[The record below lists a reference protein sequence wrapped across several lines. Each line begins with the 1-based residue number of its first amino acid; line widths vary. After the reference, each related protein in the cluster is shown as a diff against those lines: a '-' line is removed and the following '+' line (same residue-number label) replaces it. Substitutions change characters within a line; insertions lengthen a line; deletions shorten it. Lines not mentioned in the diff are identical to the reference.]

1 MLRLGQ
7 QVGGDTRSRSTRSR
21 DDDDFGR
28 PGVPVDADI
37 RRNVLLG
44 RGHPGIARPRDQV
57 DGTDRLRAVGE
68 RRDRMGPAHTPHL
81 VHSGEIQNVP
91 QYRTV
96 PVSPGRRRDDD
107 LLDAGEPGRHR
118 GHQHGRRIREA
129 ATRHVEADPA
139 NGDATLLDPD
149 AVPVDALDSRPAQ
162 QGAVIGL
169 DRAPGALDRVENRR
183 LDLVDG
189 GSRAVTGK
197 KQRGGR
203 GGVVAIEAAHR
214 LEQGGVAA
222 GPHPIHDLGRRLA
235 DLRRNAAAAPP
246 VEEFQT
252 LPSGEAPRGEDAKR
266 AATDLSH
273 RQSPSLR
280 ASRAA
285 RSAAGGERETTPG

>member
-1 MLRLGQ
+1 MLRLRQ
-7 QVGGDTRSRSTRSR
+7 QVCGDALWRSTGSG

-44 RGHPGIARPRDQV
+44 RRDPGVARPRDQV
-57 DGTDRLRAVGE
+57 DGTDRLGAVGE
-68 RRDRMGPAHTPHL
+68 RRDCMGPAHTPHL

-118 GHQHGRRIREA
+118 GHQHGRRIRKA
-129 ATRHVEADPA
+129 AARHVEADSA

-169 DRAPGALDRVENRR
+169 DRASGALDRVENRR
-183 LDLVDG
+183 LDLVAG
-189 GSRAVTGK
+189 WSRAVTGK
-197 KQRGGR
+197 AQRGGR
-203 GGVVAIEAAHR
+203 GSVVAIEAAHR

-235 DLRRNAAAAPP
+235 DLHSRAAAAPP

-252 LPSGEAPRGEDAKR
+252 FPAGETPRGEDAKR
-266 AATDLSH
+266 APTDLSH
-273 RQSPSLR
+273 RRSPSLR